1 MMEDVR
7 AMSAT
12 VRRSGRTRTAVTA
25 ALLAALLAA
34 SAWISIPIGA
44 VPITLQVFIVLLAG
58 LLLPPRGAF
67 AAVAVYILL
76 GAVGLPVFAGGLG
89 GVGVLVGP
97 TGGYLWGFA
106 LGATTVALARGP
118 LAAAVGRSAGEAIA
132 LFIAVVVIYAVGWAQ
147 LAAVT
152 GMGAGPAFVAGVVP
166 FVPLDLVK
174 AVVALGVAGALRRA
188 GVAS

>member
-1 MMEDVR
+1 MEDVR
-7 AMSAT
+7 AMSVTA
-12 VRRSGRTRTAVTA
+12 RRSGRTRTAVTA

-34 SAWISIPIGA
+34 SAQISIPIGA

-106 LGATTVALARGP
+106 LGATVVALARGP
-118 LAAAVGRSAGEAIA
+118 LVAAVGRSVGEAIA
-132 LFIAVVVIYAVGWAQ
+132 LFIGVVVIYVVGWTQ

-152 GMGAGPAFVAGVVP
+152 GMGAVPAFVAGVVP
-166 FVPLDLVK
+166 FALLDLAK

-188 GVAS
+188 GVAT

>member
-1 MMEDVR
+1 MTT
-7 AMSAT
+7 ASAT
-12 VRRSGRTRTAVTA
+12 ARQSGRTRTAVTA

-58 LLLPPRGAF
+58 LLLSPRGAL
-67 AAVAVYILL
+67 AAVAVYLLL
-76 GAVGLPVFAGGLG
+76 GAIGLPVFAGGLG
-89 GVGVLVGP
+89 GVGVLAGP

-106 LGATTVALARGP
+106 LGATAVALARGP
-118 LAAAVGRSAGEAIA
+118 LSAAVGRSAGEAVA
-132 LFIAVVVIYAVGWAQ
+132 LVGGVAVIYGVGWAQ
-147 LAAVT
+147 LAATT
-152 GMGAGPAFVAGVVP
+152 GMGLAPAFLAGVVP